1 FTNKG
6 TNPHGGVVLAID
18 KRLNA
23 IQLKIEELNIVAVQ
37 LIIKN
42 QTYAIVS
49 IYSPPNESLPLKI
62 MSSLRKNFKNI
73 VIVGDLNAK
82 HTSWGCTTINHKGR
96 ILAEWLDNIG
106 IYEIQNQGMKT
117 SLRSDTTIDLVLTTS
132 TLSLSQSQTL
142 PYTGNDHL
150 PLFFEFN
157 GITLQ
162 DSYYTI
168 SKTYWNIYRIFSNYY

>member
-1 FTNKG
+1 NPTIISLNELGTCVPDKIIKQLLFSYNIFTNKG

-82 HTSWGCTTINHKGR
+82 HT
-96 ILAEWLDNIG
+96 
-106 IYEIQNQGMKT
+106 
-117 SLRSDTTIDLVLTTS
+117 
-132 TLSLSQSQTL
+132 
-142 PYTGNDHL
+142 
-150 PLFFEFN
+150 
-157 GITLQ
+157 
-162 DSYYTI
+162 
-168 SKTYWNIYRIFSNYY
+168 